1 MEPQVITV
9 RYADDLSPTAR
20 HFHDCYQLIYVVDGQ
35 ASITVNG
42 RTYTATSG
50 SIAVIG
56 RFEQHSIAVNGLCYK
71 RYAVSVD
78 PAVCGN
84 HSLLGNRL
92 LSVLLNRPSHF
103 CHIAQLRDPQLAEMI
118 LSQMEQE
125 CRSKD
130 TMGDRMLLLLLSQL
144 LILYCRQN
152 PDSIPETSTN
162 LKLVQEIRQYLEDNY
177 AQRCELDSLAQRF
190 HLSQSHLS
198 HLFRR
203 VTGSSVIAYLTAYR
217 LTAAKHCL
225 IETDWEIR
233 KVAESCGFTDHS
245 NFGRTFKTNTGLSP
259 TQFRQQYKR

>member
-1 MEPQVITV
+1 MVSQIITV
-9 RYADDLSPTAR
+9 RYADDLNPTAR

-42 RTYTATSG
+42 RTYTAASG
-50 SIAVIG
+50 SLAVIG

-71 RYAVSVD
+71 RYAVTVD
-78 PAVCGN
+78 PAVCGDR
-84 HSLLGNRL
+84 SLLGDRL
-92 LSVLLNRPSHF
+92 LSVLINRPAHF
-103 CHIAQLRDPQLAEMI
+103 CHIAHLQDPQLAEMI

-125 CRSKD
+125 CRSAD
-130 TMGDRMLLLLLSQL
+130 TMRERMLLLLLSQL

-162 LKLVQEIRQYLEDNY
+162 LKLVQEIRQYLEENY
-177 AQRCELDSLAQRF
+177 AQKCELDSLAQRF

-203 VTGSSVIAYLTAYR
+203 VTGSSVIAYLTDYR

-245 NFGRTFKTNTGLSP
+245 NFGRTFKANTGLSP
-259 TQFRQQYKR
+259 TQFRQHYKR